1 MKRAV
6 ALRYDGD
13 LPAPF
18 VLAKGRGELAER
30 LLEIARE
37 YDVEVVEDEL
47 LAESIFLLDINEVI
61 PAEMFEIVAALLAY
75 VYRTRAKE

>member
-6 ALRYDGD
+6 ALRYDES

-18 VLAKGRGELAER
+18 VLAKGRGELASR

-37 YDVEVVEDEL
+37 YGIEVVEDDL
-47 LAESIFLLDINEVI
+47 LTESLFLLDIDEAI
-61 PAEMFEIVAALLAY
+61 PEKMFEVVAALLAY